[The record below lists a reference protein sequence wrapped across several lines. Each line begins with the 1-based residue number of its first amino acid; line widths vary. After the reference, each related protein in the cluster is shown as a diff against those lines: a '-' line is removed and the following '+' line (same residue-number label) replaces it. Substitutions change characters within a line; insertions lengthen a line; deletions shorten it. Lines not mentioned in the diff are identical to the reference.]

1 MAQEE
6 IERLQTEL
14 EHLRAENHQLR
25 AEADFST
32 YFSSST
38 PDAHLV
44 PHDSLLPAFTQQL
57 ARIKHANEIFQEAVA
72 SYQELEKSLET
83 LVPALEFQIKGWH
96 NQLQGLQSYQAET
109 ENAYASVVGQ
119 LESKIKELKIQ
130 VESLQALEK
139 EVERLGR
146 IEQENQQLRHQLNTQ
161 AISPEAQNSVAKQ
174 SLGASS
180 RRAQPSP
187 SQAEDRSLRHLSIFD
202 T

>member
-25 AEADFST
+25 AEADFGAYPTHGDSA
-32 YFSSST
+32 T
-38 PDAHLV
+38 PLV

-57 ARIKHANEIFQEAVA
+57 TRIKHANEIFQEAA
-72 SYQELEKSLET
+72 SCYRELEKSLET

-96 NQLQGLQSYQAET
+96 NQLQGLQSYQVET

-119 LESKIKELKIQ
+119 LESKIKDLKIQ
-130 VESLQALEK
+130 VENLQTLEK
-139 EVERLGR
+139 EVSRLAQ
-146 IEQENQQLRHQLNTQ
+146 IEQENQQLRQLLTRQ
-161 AISPEAQNSVAKQ
+161 SRPSEAHPPLVQQPLAV
-174 SLGASS
+174 SS
-180 RRAQPSP
+180 RKSP
-187 SQAEDRSLRHLSIFD
+187 LSDKPAEDRSLRHLSIFD